1 MDLPGLFTEIALR
14 HLWQGL
20 LIIGVVSLLL
30 AGRRFWSAE
39 HRSWLWTAGL
49 VLSAALPVATLI
61 DLPKIEFGGTAEAGA
76 TMAVPAAA
84 PVIYPA
90 QENFFTPLAGIIEML
105 PLPLILAALV
115 SIWIGVSVWKI
126 FRIVSAARQTHDL
139 VQRLKPCPLSTDMLP
154 REWPEEIEVMQ
165 ADGVKTPMA
174 IGLMNYR
181 VILPESLVA
190 SLPTHQIRHVLSHEL
205 AHIRRGDL
213 QFALIQRL
221 IEAVFWWSPLTSF
234 IGSRLREER
243 EMACDDRA
251 VAMNGCSRQYASAL
265 LESVTLLVA
274 DKRKHGHQHGHGC
287 SDMLA
292 LSAFDHHSRGAFRAR
307 IRRLIGQGYRA
318 RVDMGRVQIA
328 GFSLVGA
335 AVLGLF
341 VFTPRGVLDS
351 GLDIAAKRPYLT
363 AGMDTILDEGYASRD
378 ATLQALLTELQSA
391 DPRAVRIEMVPAV
404 SEARLPKLAIA
415 SASRHETRSVLR
427 NASSKHAEEQCEED
441 QHHDHDHDT
450 DFHMDMN
457 ADHDIDV
464 DVDVD
469 VNTITAMAGA
479 AMIEIEKMELI
490 SDVVNPSPDMTT
502 EVIIITREGNS
513 RKVVKQVIRHRD
525 AQSLSIASR
534 DGRTLT
540 MTLQEG
546 EDGTYAYQMSGGV
559 GEIVT
564 VH

>member
-20 LIIGVVSLLL
+20 LIIGIVSLLL

-61 DLPKIEFGGTAEAGA
+61 DLPKIDFGGTAEAGA
-76 TMAVPAAA
+76 TMAVPTAAA
-84 PVIYPA
+84 PVAYPA
-90 QENFFTPLAGIIEML
+90 QDNFFSPLIGIIEML

-115 SIWIGVSVWKI
+115 SVWVGVSVWKI
-126 FRIVSAARQTHDL
+126 FRIISAARQTHDL

-154 REWPEEIEVMQ
+154 RDWPEDIEVMQ

-174 IGLMNYR
+174 VGFFRYR

-190 SLPTHQIRHVLSHEL
+190 SLPIHQIRHVLSHEL

-234 IGSRLREER
+234 IGARLREER

-274 DKRKHGHQHGHGC
+274 DKRKHAHAHGC

-292 LSAFDHHSRGAFRAR
+292 LSAFDHQSRGAFRAR

-328 GFSLVGA
+328 GVSFAGFAVMALFLFS
-335 AVLGLF
+335 
-341 VFTPRGVLDS
+341 PRGVFES
-351 GLDIAAKRPYLT
+351 GLNAAPAERPYLT
-363 AGMDTILDEGYASRD
+363 AGMAPLAGNEKLQVLLNELRSTD
-378 ATLQALLTELQSA
+378 AENI
-391 DPRAVRIEMVPAV
+391 RIEMTPAL
-404 SEARLPKLAIA
+404 SEATLPKLAVS
-415 SASRHETRSVLR
+415 SASRYETRSITR
-427 NASSKHAEEQCEED
+427 NASKQQSSAECDEKD
-441 QHHDHDHDT
+441 GHDHDT
-450 DFHMDMN
+450 DFHMDMD
-457 ADHDIDV
+457 ADHDIDI
-464 DVDVD
+464 D
-469 VNTITAMAGA
+469 VNTITAMATSA
-479 AMIEIEKMELI
+479 LVEIEKMEFI
-490 SDVVNPSPDMTT
+490 SDVVNPSHDMTT
-502 EVIIITREGNS
+502 EVIVITREGNS
-513 RKVVKQVIRHRD
+513 KKVVKQVIRHRD

-546 EDGTYAYQMSGGV
+546 EDGTFAYQMSGGV
-559 GEIVT
+559 GDIVT

>member
-20 LIIGVVSLLL
+20 LIVGIVSLLL

-61 DLPKIEFGGTAEAGA
+61 DLPKIEFGGGAEASAG
-76 TMAVPAAA
+76 MAIPTAAA
-84 PVIYPA
+84 VVVYPA
-90 QENFFTPLAGIIEML
+90 QDNFFTPLAGIIEML
-105 PLPLILAALV
+105 PLPLILAGLV
-115 SIWIGVSVWKI
+115 SIWIGVSVWKV

-139 VQRLKPCPLSTDMLP
+139 VQTLKPCPLSTDMLP
-154 REWPEEIEVMQ
+154 RDWPEEIEVMQ

-174 IGLMNYR
+174 IGLLNYR
-181 VILPESLVA
+181 VILPESLVS

-221 IEAVFWWSPLTSF
+221 IEAVFWWSPLTAF

-274 DKRKHGHQHGHGC
+274 DKRKHGHEHGHGC

-318 RVDMGRVQIA
+318 RVDMGRAQIA
-328 GFSLVGA
+328 GVSVASL
-335 AVLGLF
+335 AVIGLF
-341 VFTPRGVLDS
+341 LFTPRGVLDS
-351 GLDIAAKRPYLT
+351 GLDIAQERPYLT
-363 AGMDTILDEGYASRD
+363 AGLIDSAEPMMHESIVIRD
-378 ATLQALLTELQSA
+378 AKLQALLSELRSA
-391 DPRAVRIEMVPAV
+391 DPQAVRIEMIPAL
-404 SEARLPKLAIA
+404 SKASLPKLTVA
-415 SASRHETRSVLR
+415 SASRQETNSLIGGTSGTK
-427 NASSKHAEEQCEED
+427 ADEQCEED
-441 QHHDHDHDT
+441 QHRDHDA
-450 DFHMDMN
+450 DFHMDMD
-457 ADHDIDV
+457 ADQDIDI
-464 DVDVD
+464 D
-469 VNTITAMAGA
+469 VNTITAMATSA
-479 AMIEIEKMELI
+479 LIEIEKMEVI
-490 SDVVNPSPDMTT
+490 SDVVNPSSDMTT
-502 EVIIITREGNS
+502 EVIVITRDGNS
-513 RKVVKQVIRHRD
+513 NKVVKQVIRHRD
-525 AQSLSIASR
+525 AQSLSILSR

-559 GEIVT
+559 GDIVT